1 MRTRPFSKLL
11 RNDSG
16 IAAIEAALVLP
27 VFIFF
32 IVGAVEIYQFFR
44 AQSIVERAAYEIAQ
58 SLSLQKEMFNGS
70 QCSKA
75 DNLCVYENVA
85 EQLMHPL
92 DFKQHGRLRLTVL
105 TSSQEDENSAVL
117 WNVEPG
123 WPVVFGNADDHG
135 NPAASF
141 PLEAERPEETVLAV
155 ELAYDTSHLIL
166 TGRMRQLLTGSSTLV
181 GRAYLRTRND
191 ALRELKPAQ
200 P

>member
-1 MRTRPFSKLL
+1 MRTRLFLRLL

-16 IAAIEAALVLP
+16 IAAIEAALILP
-27 VFIFF
+27 LFIFF

-58 SLSLQKEMFNGS
+58 SLSLQKEVFNGS

-85 EQLMHPL
+85 GHLLHPL
-92 DFKQHGRLRLTVL
+92 DFKQHARLELTVL
-105 TSSQEDENSAVL
+105 TSNQEEEASEVL
-117 WNVEPG
+117 WNVEEG
-123 WPVVFGNADDHG
+123 WPVVFGKADVHR

-141 PLEAERPEETVLAV
+141 PLEPERPEETVLAV

-166 TGRMRQLLTGSSTLV
+166 TGRMRQLLTGSSTIV
-181 GRAYLRTRND
+181 SRAYLRTRND

>member
-1 MRTRPFSKLL
+1 MRTRSFSRLW

-16 IAAIEAALVLP
+16 IAAIEAALILP

-58 SLSLQKEMFNGS
+58 SLSLQKEVFNGS

-85 EQLMHPL
+85 GHLLHPL
-92 DFKQHGRLRLTVL
+92 DFKQHARLELTLL
-105 TSSQEDENSAVL
+105 TSSQEDENSELL
-117 WNVEPG
+117 WNVEAG
-123 WPVVFGNADDHG
+123 WPVVFGKAGIHG
-135 NPAASF
+135 SPAASF
-141 PLEAERPEETVLAV
+141 PLEPERPEETVLAV

-166 TGRMRQLLTGSSTLV
+166 TGRMRRALTGSSTIV
-181 GRAYLRTRND
+181 SRAYLRTRND
-191 ALRELKPAQ
+191 ALRELKAAQ
-200 P
+200 L